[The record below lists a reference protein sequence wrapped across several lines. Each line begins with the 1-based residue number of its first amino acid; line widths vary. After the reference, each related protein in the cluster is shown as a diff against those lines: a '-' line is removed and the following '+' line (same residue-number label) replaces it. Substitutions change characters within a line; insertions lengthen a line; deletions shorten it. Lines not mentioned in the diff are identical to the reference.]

1 MFEVQVERE
10 MNSSMP
16 GSEHRV
22 TRRSKVIFV
31 LSVALAAMLC
41 SLVGCTVDERKN
53 IPAEAQL
60 TIDTVTE
67 DIARGRWAKVYD
79 EAAEEWR
86 NAVGSHEEN
95 QRILMRLRD
104 RLGKVSGRTLHSGR
118 EQQSASSPLSG
129 HALELVY
136 QTTFERADGVEQFT
150 LLERDGRWLL
160 ARYSVSSDAL
170 K

>member
-1 MFEVQVERE
+1 MK
-10 MNSSMP
+10 SSTF
-16 GSEHRV
+16 G
-22 TRRSKVIFV
+22 FV
-31 LSVALAAMLC
+31 VFIALVAWSSGFA
-41 SLVGCTVDERKN
+41 GCTIDERKR

-67 DIARGRWAKVYD
+67 DIAAGRWAKIYH

-86 NAVGSHEEN
+86 NAVGSPEEN
-95 QRILMRLRD
+95 QRILARLRD
-104 RLGKVSGRTLHSGR
+104 RLGRVSGRTLYSGR
-118 EQQSASSPLSG
+118 EQQSASAPLSG

-150 LLERDGRWLL
+150 LLEREGRWLL
-160 ARYSVSSDAL
+160 ARYSVSSNAL